1 MGRYVARRLLQ
12 MIPVFI
18 GTTLLIFLVMYALP
32 GDPVRALWGDKPPD
46 PSQIE
51 KIRHDLGLDQPILK
65 QYWDYLIGL
74 FQGDFGTQIA
84 SGRPVADILTDAF
97 PVTIRLTLIAFTLTI
112 VIGIPLGVLAGMRLG
127 KITDNVIL
135 ILTLLLISVPVF
147 VMGFLAQA
155 FLGFE
160 LGWIEPTVQDSLAF
174 DQLMLPGIVLGAL
187 SLAYVTRLTRTSIA
201 ENRRAD
207 YVRTAVAKGLPR
219 RRVVGRHLLRNS
231 LIPVVTFLGYD
242 LGSLMAGAIVTEGI
256 FNVKGVGGAIYEA
269 ILRREG
275 TTIVGLVTVMVL
287 IYLLANLI
295 VDLLYAV
302 LDPRIRYA

>member
-12 MIPVFI
+12 MVPVFI
-18 GTTLLIFLVMYALP
+18 GTTLLIFMVMYALP

-46 PSQIE
+46 PSQIA
-51 KIRHDLGLDQPILK
+51 KIRHDLGLDQPLLK
-65 QYWDYLIGL
+65 QYWDYLTGL

-84 SGRPVADILTDAF
+84 TGRPVAEILGDTF
-97 PVTIRLTLIAFTLTI
+97 PVTLRLTVIAFTLT
-112 VIGIPLGVLAGMRLG
+112 VLIGIPMGVLAGMRLG
-127 KITDNVIL
+127 KLSDNIIL
-135 ILTLLLISVPVF
+135 IVTLLLISVPVF
-147 VMGFLAQA
+147 VMGFIAQA

-160 LGWIEPTVQDSLAF
+160 LGLTEPTVRDSMAF
-174 DQLMLPGIVLGAL
+174 DQLLLPGIVLGAL

-207 YVRTAVAKGLPR
+207 YVRTAIAKGMPR
-219 RRVVGRHLLRNS
+219 GRVVRRHLLRNS

-242 LGSLMAGAIVTEGI
+242 LGSLMAGAVVTEGI
-256 FNVKGVGGAIYEA
+256 FNVQGVGGAIYEA
-269 ILRREG
+269 LLRREG

-287 IYLLANLI
+287 IYLVANLI